1 MSHKQAPFVWT
12 VAEQFEH
19 QVAFDSHQKRAK
31 IVSGVAR
38 RLESSVTMWLVACTL
53 KLSWKTR
60 RSRLCTYPDEIE
72 SYLGYGH
79 RPPSKPLA
87 EAQMEGAYFLL
98 LRPGV
103 TVVVIARAGEKC
115 LVVFE

>member
-1 MSHKQAPFVWT
+1 M
-12 VAEQFEH
+12 
-19 QVAFDSHQKRAK
+19 
-31 IVSGVAR
+31 
-38 RLESSVTMWLVACTL
+38 TMWLVACTL

-72 SYLGYGH
+72 SS
-79 RPPSKPLA
+79 RIRSSTPPSKPLA

-103 TVVVIARAGEKC
+103 AVVVIARAGEKY
-115 LVVFE
+115 LVVSNDLGLF